1 MQWYFSLA
9 RFIVGAGF
17 LLAASIKDFRSRRV
31 PDELWMLMGAVAMV
45 ILGAELWLIKD
56 ASWEYYLMFIPIG
69 VLFAEAFVDRPRI
82 YHEGELNFRVLAWLI
97 LPMLVY
103 VFLVNRLGGELLFWS
118 LTMILAVMLF
128 SFALYFFYIIHGGA
142 DAKAVITLA
151 ILFPFYPTIPELT
164 HRALSIQLVPV
175 MEILFPFTLV
185 ILLNA
190 SLIVLVLPFTNL
202 FINLSNGDI
211 DFPKM
216 FFGYKKKVS
225 KIEDSFVWP
234 MEYYENGKLK
244 TELLPRS
251 VSDERLDSL
260 KKHDRKEV
268 WTTPKLPFI
277 IPILIGLILSVLIGN
292 PIMYIM

>member
-1 MQWYFSLA
+1 KEA
-9 RFIVGAGF
+9 R
-17 LLAASIKDFRSRRV
+17 
-31 PDELWMLMGAVAMV
+31 
-45 ILGAELWLIKD
+45 
-56 ASWEYYLMFIPIG
+56 WEFFLMFIPIG
-69 VLFAEAFVDRPRI
+69 VLFAEAFVDRPPI
-82 YHEGELNFRVLAWLI
+82 YSEGKINFRALGWII
-97 LPMLVY
+97 LPILVF
-103 VFLVNRLGGELLFWS
+103 VFLVNRLGGVLLFWS

-128 SFALYFFYIIHGGA
+128 TFALYFFYIIHGGA

-164 HRALSIQLVPV
+164 HRALSAQLVPI

-185 ILLNA
+185 IVLNA
-190 SLIVLVLPFTNL
+190 SLIVMVLPFTNL
-202 FINLSNGDI
+202 FINLSHGDI

-216 FFGYKKKVS
+216 LFGYKKKVS
-225 KIEDSFVWP
+225 EIEDSFVWP
-234 MEYYENGKLK
+234 MEYYEDGEVK

-251 VSDERLDSL
+251 VSDERIESL
-260 KKHDRKEV
+260 KKHGREEV